1 MTGNRDKVPAIKALL
16 EKGQYRI
23 DPHATAEALMRRL
36 GMWPFEFE
44 ATRESSMRE
53 AAPAVEAGRQ
63 NECSYPERFRMLP
76 RNPTPAGPSIT
87 EPIRVR
93 PVFAAGEV

>member
-1 MTGNRDKVPAIKALL
+1 MTANRDKVPAIKALL

-23 DPHATAEALMRRL
+23 DPHATAEALMRRI
-36 GMWPFEFE
+36 GMWPLEFE

-53 AAPAVEAGRQ
+53 AGESEPQ
-63 NECSYPERFRMLP
+63 NECSYPERFRLLP
-76 RNPTPAGPSIT
+76 RNSTPAGPSVT

-93 PVFAAGEV
+93 PAFVAGEV